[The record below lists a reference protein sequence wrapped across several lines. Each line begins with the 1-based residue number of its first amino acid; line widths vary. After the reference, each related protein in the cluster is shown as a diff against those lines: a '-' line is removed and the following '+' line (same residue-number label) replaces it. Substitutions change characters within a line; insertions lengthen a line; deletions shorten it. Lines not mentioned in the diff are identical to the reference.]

1 MDRDRGGEVVS
12 EQIIIAVVTGVC
24 GLLGGGCASAL
35 VSHFSTRRDR
45 LSHAYAELAKA
56 QLDMQAEI
64 DAQDAKLR
72 RLFAENDELR
82 DQLVEVQY
90 RDDAKTAYLRDLFH
104 WLAKLCDVID
114 PEWLSDNP
122 KPSLPD
128 ELRHDIAPDTIRT
141 E

>member
-1 MDRDRGGEVVS
+1 MGGRAVS
-12 EQIIIAVVTGVC
+12 EQIIIAIVTGVC

-82 DQLVEVQY
+82 DQLVEVES
-90 RDDAKTAYLRDLFH
+90 RDDAKTVYLRDLFH

-114 PEWLSDNP
+114 RQWLSDNP
-122 KPSLPD
+122 KPSLP
-128 ELRHDIAPDTIRT
+128 EALRPYIAPETVKEDIR
-141 E
+141 

>member
-1 MDRDRGGEVVS
+1 MTVES
-12 EQIIIAVVTGVC
+12 EIIIAIITGVC
-24 GLLGGGCASAL
+24 GILGGGCASAL

-45 LSHAYAELAKA
+45 LTHAYAELAKA

-64 DAQDAKLR
+64 DTQDEKLR

-82 DQLVEVQY
+82 DQLVDVKS

-114 PEWLSDNP
+114 REWLHDNP
-122 KPSLPD
+122 KPHLPD
-128 ELRHDIAPDTIRT
+128 ELRPDIAPETMKEENI
-141 E
+141 

>member
-1 MDRDRGGEVVS
+1 MS

-64 DAQDAKLR
+64 DAQDGKLR

-82 DQLVEVQY
+82 AQLLAVESK
-90 RDDAKTAYLRDLFH
+90 DDMKTVYLRDLFH

-114 PEWLSDNP
+114 RQWLTENP
-122 KPSLPD
+122 KPHLPD
-128 ELRHDIAPDTIRT
+128 ALRPDIAPETMKEDTK
-141 E
+141 

>member
-1 MDRDRGGEVVS
+1 MEN
-12 EQIIIAVVTGVC
+12 EIIIAIITGVC
-24 GLLGGGCASAL
+24 GILGGGCASAL

-45 LSHAYAELAKA
+45 LTHAYAELAKA

-64 DAQDAKLR
+64 DTQDKKLR
-72 RLFAENDELR
+72 RLFEENDELR
-82 DQLVEVQY
+82 DQLVDVKS

-104 WLAKLCDVID
+104 WLAKLCDVIN

-128 ELRHDIAPDTIRT
+128 ELRHDIAPDTIRKERT
-141 E
+141 Q